1 MGISKTSQTVL
12 RFFFFFFFVLKFCGN
27 QLIWAPIIF
36 VNSSVNTK
44 LIVRAVVRTI
54 LNSILM

>member
-12 RFFFFFFFVLKFCGN
+12 RFFFFLLKFCGN